1 MFKSFV
7 LGLYASGHSLHVRVT
22 QTFAVNRFRTGAIYS
37 MHSKTTHRLS
47 FLKDDAKVL
56 LFLGTGWESSPNFVP
71 ILFLLSILCFSKAI
85 LIHRPSEYNRKSAA
99 HDAAVIVR
107 LRIIIV
113 TYQFLLCQPL
123 HYLYI
128 IPFRRYPFSRVYWFG
143 HRLYLLLERA

>member
-56 LFLGTGWESSPNFVP
+56 LFWDMNKLSSLFVKCSKSA
-71 ILFLLSILCFSKAI
+71 LSKSQ
-85 LIHRPSEYNRKSAA
+85 RPSIKP
-99 HDAAVIVR
+99 
-107 LRIIIV
+107 
-113 TYQFLLCQPL
+113 Q
-123 HYLYI
+123 
-128 IPFRRYPFSRVYWFG
+128 
-143 HRLYLLLERA
+143 

>member
-1 MFKSFV
+1 MRVATHCTCES
-7 LGLYASGHSLHVRVT
+7 HS
-22 QTFAVNRFRTGAIYS
+22 TFALINWFRCLHKKSTWNTLLGGGPLLPF
-37 MHSKTTHRLS
+37 RWE
-47 FLKDDAKVL
+47 DVPGAKVL
-56 LFLGTGWESSPNFVP
+56 LIFGTDWESCPNFVP

-128 IPFRRYPFSRVYWFG
+128 IPFRWYPFSRVYWFG

>member
-56 LFLGTGWESSPNFVP
+56 LILQNMGSVSDLMFLNKFTTRARVVN
-71 ILFLLSILCFSKAI
+71 AI
-85 LIHRPSEYNRKSAA
+85 KVHTAL
-99 HDAAVIVR
+99 
-107 LRIIIV
+107 
-113 TYQFLLCQPL
+113 
-123 HYLYI
+123 
-128 IPFRRYPFSRVYWFG
+128 PFF
-143 HRLYLLLERA
+143 